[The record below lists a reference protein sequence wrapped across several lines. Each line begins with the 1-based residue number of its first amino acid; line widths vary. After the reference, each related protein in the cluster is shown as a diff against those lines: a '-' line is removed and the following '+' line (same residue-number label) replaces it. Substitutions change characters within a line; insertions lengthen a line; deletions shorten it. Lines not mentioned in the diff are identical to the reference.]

1 MGAPSTNS
9 GLDRQRV
16 GSSGAGIV
24 SGMDKSKWDA
34 RYEEGDLLWSA
45 GPNEFLADQVATLV
59 PGTVLDLGAGEGR
72 NAIWLAGEGWQ
83 ATALDFSSVGLRKA
97 ALQADVRG
105 VEIEFIVDDVTTF
118 DLGTTF
124 DLVLI
129 FYVHLPPAQFE
140 AMLGRARVALSPGGT
155 ILGVGHALRNLE
167 HGHGGPPDPSILWTE
182 ADVRRH
188 LGPLDHIVIEER
200 TRAVEIPDTD
210 ESATAIDLLF
220 RATAPI

>member
-1 MGAPSTNS
+1 MGAPSTDIRF
-9 GLDRQRV
+9 DRQGV
-16 GSSGAGIV
+16 GSLGAGNV
-24 SGMDKSKWDA
+24 PGMDKAEWDA
-34 RYEEGDLLWSA
+34 RYEEGDLVWSA

-72 NAIWLAGEGWQ
+72 NAIWLAREGWQ
-83 ATALDFSSVGLRKA
+83 ATVLDFSSVGLRKA
-97 ALQADVRG
+97 AFQAEASG
-105 VEIEFIVDDVTTF
+105 IEIEFIVDDVTTF
-118 DLGTTF
+118 DLGRTF

-140 AMLGRARVALSPGGT
+140 AMLGRARAALSPGGT

-182 ADVRRH
+182 AELKRH

-200 TRAVEIPDTD
+200 ARAVEIPDTD

-220 RATAPI
+220 CATAPI